1 MVLDNNQIQW
11 GEMSEDRISL
21 GYVSLTTDFVSRFMY
36 SQRFR

>member
-1 MVLDNNQIQW
+1 MVLDNGQIRW
-11 GEMSEDRISL
+11 GGMSVDSPL